1 MKFKS
6 THYVKKKKKKCLIWG
21 EIGAVLVGTS
31 GVFVAAFGM
40 STGQIDVCR
49 IFISYQTKW
58 RL

>member
-1 MKFKS
+1 ML
-6 THYVKKKKKKCLIWG
+6 KKKKKKWLIWG